1 MAGAET
7 RERILDVSRELFTEQ
22 GYDGTSLREIADELG
37 FTKAALYYHF
47 QSKEEILRALLEPVE
62 AVIDELHG
70 RLEAATDLEG
80 WGGALEWVISQ
91 LSERLDFFQLVQRNH
106 QAVESILMDGPLG
119 KGHEEMHA
127 RVEAAATSV
136 SPKLRDQVR
145 MIAALGA
152 VTGFD
157 DWAPDLLA
165 MAPRPALQAELT
177 AAVRDTLGLPR
188 RRTARPVPEAG
199 GGPLSRAGAEQPV

>member
-1 MAGAET
+1 MASDT
-7 RERILDVSRELFTEQ
+7 RQRILDVSRHLFTEQ

-62 AVIDELHG
+62 EVIDELHG
-70 RLEAATDLEG
+70 RLEAARDLEG
-80 WGGALEWVISQ
+80 WGQALTWVISQ
-91 LSERLDFFQLVQRNH
+91 LAERLDFFQLVQRNH
-106 QAVESILMDGPLG
+106 QAVETVLMDGPLG

-127 RVEAAATSV
+127 RVEAAATAV
-136 SPKLRDQVR
+136 SPTLRDQVR

-165 MAPRPALQAELT
+165 SADRLALQTELT
-177 AAVRDTLGLPR
+177 AAVRDTLGLPATHR
-188 RRTARPVPEAG
+188 SRTAP
-199 GGPLSRAGAEQPV
+199 